1 MNQNK
6 QDLPEDLQRALK
18 PMQQQIRRL
27 TVTVMILTMVLTLT
41 AISVFG
47 SLVNYFDGDASLF
60 GSATVGAA
68 FMGFAFG
75 WMARRRI
82 AGSE

>member
-1 MNQNK
+1 MNQNE
-6 QDLPEDLQRALK
+6 PTPPTDLQRALE
-18 PMQQQIRRL
+18 PLQQQIRRL
-27 TVTVMILTMVLTLT
+27 TITVSILAMMLALT

-68 FMGFAFG
+68 LMGFAVG
-75 WMARRRI
+75 WTARRRV
-82 AGSE
+82 GG